1 MHGQHEHETVPQKE
15 KNTEQ
20 GTRVQS
26 KIKRISLSI
35 AKKFQ
40 YIIYSKQTKKSYN
53 YIYEIYIN

>member
-1 MHGQHEHETVPQKE
+1 MHGHYEHETVPQKA

-35 AKKFQ
+35 AN
-40 YIIYSKQTKKSYN
+40 TKNSS
-53 YIYEIYIN
+53 I